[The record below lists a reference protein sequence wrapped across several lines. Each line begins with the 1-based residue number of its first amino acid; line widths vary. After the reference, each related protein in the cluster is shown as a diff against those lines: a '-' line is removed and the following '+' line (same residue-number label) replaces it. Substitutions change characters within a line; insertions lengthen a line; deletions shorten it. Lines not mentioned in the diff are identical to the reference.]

1 MEINIVGLGFVGLT
15 TAIGFSRKGHSIIGI
30 EKDETILNELKKKK
44 IRIHEPGLEKNLNIA
59 INKNQIKFR
68 EKILLKKKNIFFL
81 CVGTPLKKNNI
92 YETKYLISAIKE
104 ILKLNEKK
112 KSDIVLVIK
121 STILPDTIQ
130 RTIKP
135 IVQND
140 KKIRLVSNPEFLREG
155 YAWNDFMFPD
165 KIIIGLENNQ
175 NKKLMCKIYKDFKSK
190 IFFTNLSTA
199 SYIKQLSNAFFSSLV
214 SFSNAFALVGEEN
227 KDIEIKKAFDCLS
240 IDKRFYGFPSLI
252 SEYVRPGLGFGGYCP
267 PKDISALES
276 FSKNIFSKNYFKSII
291 SINNNIIDLHI
302 HKIKSKI
309 KKKNNNIHILG
320 LSFKPGS
327 NDLRFSKSVE
337 LAERL
342 YNSGF
347 KNITLCDPVCIREL
361 KDKFNLKYRYLR
373 IPKLKKNT
381 FYILATAWP
390 KYIKFAKKINS
401 KYLIDTRYKV

>member
-1 MEINIVGLGFVGLT
+1 M
-15 TAIGFSRKGHSIIGI
+15 
-30 EKDETILNELKKKK
+30 
-44 IRIHEPGLEKNLNIA
+44 
-59 INKNQIKFR
+59 
-68 EKILLKKKNIFFL
+68 
-81 CVGTPLKKNNI
+81 
-92 YETKYLISAIKE
+92 
-104 ILKLNEKK
+104 KK

-252 SEYVRPGLGFGGYCP
+252 SEYVRPGLGFE
-267 PKDISALES
+267 DTVSQ
-276 FSKNIFSKNYFKSII
+276 
-291 SINNNIIDLHI
+291 
-302 HKIKSKI
+302 KI
-309 KKKNNNIHILG
+309 
-320 LSFKPGS
+320 
-327 NDLRFSKSVE
+327 
-337 LAERL
+337 
-342 YNSGF
+342 
-347 KNITLCDPVCIREL
+347 
-361 KDKFNLKYRYLR
+361 
-373 IPKLKKNT
+373 
-381 FYILATAWP
+381 
-390 KYIKFAKKINS
+390 
-401 KYLIDTRYKV
+401 